1 MWWNWTPAA
10 NWSSAGRTPRGRASR
25 RAAGCAS
32 PGGPTG
38 HSQFHSDLKRVRVLG
53 RGTSDRNK
61 PEARL
66 APPIGSLR
74 AHGRVGHRRGLRQQ
88 RQQRRHHAGHGR
100 RRAERAHG
108 QPARAQEDRQGRGPA
123 QPDRLGGLP
132 EPDLGEAVRAADRL
146 PDQREVRRQLGR
158 DGRADEERRRR
169 PVRHGVLL
177 GRRGPAHPLR
187 GRRAPGEHQPDPELE
202 GLLPRVQ
209 VPAVQHHQRRALR
222 GLAAVGPE
230 RADVQHQG
238 LQDCAAVLERDL
250 RRQVQGPGHRPGQPD
265 PDRRRG
271 AVPVQ
276 AQAGPGHH
284 RPVRA
289 DPAAVQGGGEPA
301 RRAAPADREVL
312 GPGLPGDLRLQE
324 RQRDHRRRL
333 AVPGQHAQVR
343 QVHDRVHDPERGSHR
358 LGRHLDA
365 RGQGAPPELRVH
377 VDAVHQHAE
386 GPGRAGRQLRRDPGQ
401 QARLPD
407 HEPAPGRVVR
417 SVPRQRAEQL
427 PRLDQPVEDP
437 DRDLRQRPVGLHAL
451 LRVGI
456 RLEYPG
462 QVTAPVN
469 RKANTLSAALWRR
482 PWARATLLLTPPL
495 AWFVLLYLAALVV
508 LLITAFWQIN
518 PFTTNIERVFSFSNL
533 DQIFT
538 SGAYRA
544 IIVRTVGMAAAVTVA
559 DAIVAFPFA
568 YFMARIASP
577 RARTALFVAILLPLW
592 ASYLAKVYSWLLI
605 FTHNGFLDWGLG
617 KLGIGQVHLIYTN
630 WAVFTVFCYLWL
642 PFMIIPVYAALERI
656 PASQIEAS
664 QDLGGR
670 TWRTTR
676 SVLLPLA
683 LPGIVAGSIFTF
695 SLTLG
700 DYITP
705 LLVGGTSANFMG
717 NIIYTNIG
725 IANNVPFAAAM
736 ALVPIV
742 IMAVYLLSAR
752 ALGAFEEI

>member
-1 MWWNWTPAA
+1 M
-10 NWSSAGRTPRGRASR
+10 
-25 RAAGCAS
+25 
-32 PGGPTG
+32 
-38 HSQFHSDLKRVRVLG
+38 
-53 RGTSDRNK
+53 
-61 PEARL
+61 
-66 APPIGSLR
+66 
-74 AHGRVGHRRGLRQQ
+74 
-88 RQQRRHHAGHGR
+88 
-100 RRAERAHG
+100 
-108 QPARAQEDRQGRGPA
+108 
-123 QPDRLGGLP
+123 
-132 EPDLGEAVRAADRL
+132 
-146 PDQREVRRQLGR
+146 
-158 DGRADEERRRR
+158 
-169 PVRHGVLL
+169 
-177 GRRGPAHPLR
+177 
-187 GRRAPGEHQPDPELE
+187 
-202 GLLPRVQ
+202 
-209 VPAVQHHQRRALR
+209 
-222 GLAAVGPE
+222 
-230 RADVQHQG
+230 
-238 LQDCAAVLERDL
+238 
-250 RRQVQGPGHRPGQPD
+250 
-265 PDRRRG
+265 
-271 AVPVQ
+271 
-276 AQAGPGHH
+276 
-284 RPVRA
+284 
-289 DPAAVQGGGEPA
+289 
-301 RRAAPADREVL
+301 
-312 GPGLPGDLRLQE
+312 
-324 RQRDHRRRL
+324 
-333 AVPGQHAQVR
+333 
-343 QVHDRVHDPERGSHR
+343 
-358 LGRHLDA
+358 
-365 RGQGAPPELRVH
+365 
-377 VDAVHQHAE
+377 
-386 GPGRAGRQLRRDPGQ
+386 
-401 QARLPD
+401 
-407 HEPAPGRVVR
+407 
-417 SVPRQRAEQL
+417 
-427 PRLDQPVEDP
+427 
-437 DRDLRQRPVGLHAL
+437 
-451 LRVGI
+451 
-456 RLEYPG
+456 
-462 QVTAPVN
+462 TAPVN

-495 AWFVLLYLAALVV
+495 AWFVLLYLASLVV

-533 DQIFT
+533 DQIFS

-544 IIVRTVGMAAAVTVA
+544 IIVRTVGMAAAVTVT

-617 KLGIGQVHLIYTN
+617 QLGIGQVHLIYTN

-676 SVLLPLA
+676 SVLVPLA